1 MGEAIIEVGLEE
13 VETYIMWRQSLVAQ
27 YISMRTIL
35 DLCEDAEQ

>member
-13 VETYIMWRQSLVAQ
+13 VETYIMWRQNLVAQ
-27 YISMRTIL
+27 YISTRTIL